1 MRLQPAARPTDVQTM
16 DKRVIWLFV
25 LGGTTVGGFAPEAWG
40 GSAFGLASIALAL
53 VGGIAG
59 LWLGARVAA

>member
-1 MRLQPAARPTDVQTM
+1 M

-25 LGGTTVGGFAPEAWG
+25 LGGTTVGGFAPVAWG
-40 GSAFGLASIALAL
+40 GSAFGLASVALAL